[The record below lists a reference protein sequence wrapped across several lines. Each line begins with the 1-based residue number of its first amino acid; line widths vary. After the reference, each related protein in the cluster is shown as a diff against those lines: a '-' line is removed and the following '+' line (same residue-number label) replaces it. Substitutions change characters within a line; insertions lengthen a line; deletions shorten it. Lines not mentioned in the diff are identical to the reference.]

1 MPADTRNV
9 TKIHVRRETGPLER
23 QHDSNEPGEGPQGVS
38 KDSLESIIASVAR
51 ERSRAGEALRLLT
64 GKLLR
69 AQEEERRRIARDL
82 HDGLNQQLAL
92 LTIELGMLSRKV
104 AKEDP
109 AISVQLLNL
118 RDRAETISNELRQVS
133 HQLHPAALEHLGL
146 VSALRSYCIEFS
158 RQQGIHVWFEIQQEF
173 RLIPFDIAIC
183 LYRIVQEALRNVAK
197 HSGAK
202 EAWVKIAKKMDS
214 IQLSIVDNGVGFSYD
229 ASRTAVG
236 LGLISIQER
245 VQIVKGQLVI
255 TSAVNQGTRVVVQLP
270 ITWKEKRDE
279 HEKKHGKAQAAAG

>member
-9 TKIHVRRETGPLER
+9 TKVQIRRETGPVER
-23 QHDSNEPGEGPQGVS
+23 QDATNDPGDGCQGVR
-38 KDSLESIIASVAR
+38 KDSLESIIAGVAR
-51 ERSRAGEALRLLT
+51 ERSRAREALQLLT

-82 HDGLNQQLAL
+82 HDGLNQQVAL
-92 LTIELGMLSRKV
+92 LTMELGMLSRQV
-104 AKEDP
+104 VKEAP
-109 AISVQLLNL
+109 AISVQLLGL

-146 VSALRSYCIEFS
+146 VSALRSYCLEFS
-158 RQQGIHVWFEIQQEF
+158 RQQGIHVWFEIRQEF
-173 RLIPFDIAIC
+173 GSIPFDIAIC

-202 EAWVKIAKKMDS
+202 EAWVKIVRKMDG
-214 IQLSIVDNGVGFSYD
+214 IRLSIVDHGVGFSYD
-229 ASRTAVG
+229 ASRTVVG

-245 VQIVKGQLVI
+245 VQIVRGQLII
-255 TSAVNQGTRVVVQLP
+255 TSAVNQGTRLEIRVP
-270 ITWKEKRDE
+270 IT
-279 HEKKHGKAQAAAG
+279 